1 MSGQFRVM
9 SWSIALGEWSGTRI
23 RFSVWFVL
31 AGAVLCLQLSSVSL
45 GLMATAALCF
55 SVLLHEM
62 SHVWVARG
70 TGGWCDEILAWPL
83 GGLLFPSPHDTR
95 RAQVLTALAGPAVHS
110 LVCLV
115 TGITVWRAGLI
126 EGALNPLSGWPALSV
141 STGIDV
147 VRSVIVMLFVINWA
161 LFLINLLPVHP
172 FDGGRVL
179 ECLLSE
185 WLVEETATDL
195 YLRLGALSGV
205 GCLMSGMLADQPGWH
220 GTWVVALGAVVLV
233 LNLDEISSRRAS
245 DELDS
250 LLLEY
255 ELALDDVVEEFEPVE
270 DEEGLLERWRQER
283 EASGEEQEQDQQRAF
298 EREVDMLL
306 KKIHDCGYEGLSED
320 EQRQLLRAS
329 RQYRDRTG
337 RSEETV

>member
-45 GLMATAALCF
+45 GLMATAILCF

-62 SHVWVARG
+62 SHVLVARG
-70 TGGWCDEILAWPL
+70 TGGLCDEILAWPL
-83 GGLLFPSPHDTR
+83 GGLLFPSPHYTR
-95 RAQVLTALAGPAVHS
+95 RAQVLTALAGPAVHL

-141 STGIDV
+141 STAIDV
-147 VRSVIVMLFVINWA
+147 VRSVIVMCFVINWA
-161 LFLINLLPVHP
+161 LLVINLLPVHP

-205 GCLMSGMLADQPGWH
+205 ACLVSGMLADQPGWH

-245 DELDS
+245 DELES
-250 LLLEY
+250 TLLEY
-255 ELALDDVVEEFEPVE
+255 ELALDDVVEEFEPME
-270 DEEGLLERWRQER
+270 DDEGVLERWRQHR
-283 EASGEEQEQDQQRAF
+283 EVSGAEQERDRQREF

-306 KKIHDCGYEGLSED
+306 KKIHGCGFNGLSED

-337 RSEETV
+337 RSEEAV